1 MTSSV
6 EITCRTADAG
16 GDIDPLRAWFSI
28 PTLRGRQ
35 HLIFLVHGYN
45 DTVDEARDAYK
56 SLDKFQT
63 DLVQAGRDW
72 TFGATLVHFFWPGD
86 AQWGIARPAFYPW
99 ALALADK
106 SAALLGDIIKDL
118 ANFAGGR
125 LVVDVVA
132 HSMGNR
138 VALRSL
144 SLAGNLP
151 GLEVRRSIHMASAV
165 PVGRLEDAADELAR
179 GLRNET
185 ATGKAA
191 SLYSSHDGV
200 LAYAFPVGETA
211 DFPQEGVLPVALG
224 HRDWP
229 LGHTRENFSQW
240 DAGPA
245 GHGDYWF
252 GRSAQVE
259 VHEVLDLGVSGLKE
273 IVERATP
280 VAAALSTRDLASRTT
295 ASRGVGDEIAAA

>member
-1 MTSSV
+1 M
-6 EITCRTADAG
+6 
-16 GDIDPLRAWFSI
+16 
-28 PTLRGRQ
+28 
-35 HLIFLVHGYN
+35 
-45 DTVDEARDAYK
+45 
-56 SLDKFQT
+56 
-63 DLVQAGRDW
+63 
-72 TFGATLVHFFWPGD
+72 HFFWPGD

-211 DFPQEGVLPVALG
+211 DFPRGSAAG
-224 HRDWP
+224 C
-229 LGHTRENFSQW
+229 TR
-240 DAGPA
+240 P
-245 GHGDYWF
+245 
-252 GRSAQVE
+252 
-259 VHEVLDLGVSGLKE
+259 
-273 IVERATP
+273 P
-280 VAAALSTRDLASRTT
+280 
-295 ASRGVGDEIAAA
+295 